1 MKRILSIVLA
11 VSLLCSVSVWA
22 SDDKLG
28 DMLAKAVDFMQAEDY
43 ESAEICYDIAM
54 KLSPDDPNVLAQ
66 AAWMY
71 AWKGDKNQ
79 AQALIEEAIDLAPA
93 EGALY
98 IVKAKIMFM
107 HEMFE
112 ETILAI
118 RYADICGT
126 DMDKEFCIEVA
137 VSCFYNG
144 FYAEAV
150 ELFELVEQEFW
161 WEKYSKEYGRALTRS
176 GEHERA
182 KQLGLVKCGVK
193 EVALANA
200 MQNEQEIQLSVWKE
214 DLSEYPV
221 YFSADYYEANKEAV
235 SGELEERITVVGNK
249 ARLSEK
255 LSELDE
261 VEVNILAVSPSGEV
275 ILYGFGSTLVI
286 EKNNELVLVTPGSN
300 TAGQENEEL
309 PPTYAESFYFGELIE
324 QDSVAWSPDE
334 KYFTLTFSERAV
346 LQGRLYDLVLVDTET
361 GVLSAVEITPKKFGE
376 EGFQT
381 AISACFDEKGK
392 EIYYLVYGDIGEGS
406 RCGLKRYHI
415 DTGICELLCEVQ
427 DVLTCYAGIYMDYE
441 GYIRSIADRHQ
452 IEEPGGTIVFS
463 ENENGWE
470 YQIHDFSNPL
480 KYQRPRRY
488 LYSDNSLMEIVLN
501 NNPETSAVNWGLYM
515 CLNTD
520 VLSGQADDQAVLLPK
535 EGTTAEIK
543 GIMDAV
549 PASYEVID
557 SEFGKEGVVPISPW
571 LSIVNAVLSPDG
583 YYALILA
590 RDQGNIGVYILDIQ
604 SLQFVEL
611 ELPDG
616 VELSPVSSGIAG
628 RGGRLDWISNDK
640 IMLPCVA
647 GNVVCSLDF

>member
-107 HEMFE
+107 YEMFE

-182 KQLGLVKCGVK
+182 RQLGLVKCGVK
-193 EVALANA
+193 EEALANV

-221 YFSADYYEANKEAV
+221 YFSADYYEANKEAA
-235 SGELEERITVVGNK
+235 SGEIGRASCRERV
-249 ARLSEK
+249 
-255 LSELDE
+255 
-261 VEVNILAVSPSGEV
+261 
-275 ILYGFGSTLVI
+275 
-286 EKNNELVLVTPGSN
+286 
-300 TAGQENEEL
+300 
-309 PPTYAESFYFGELIE
+309 
-324 QDSVAWSPDE
+324 
-334 KYFTLTFSERAV
+334 
-346 LQGRLYDLVLVDTET
+346 
-361 GVLSAVEITPKKFGE
+361 
-376 EGFQT
+376 
-381 AISACFDEKGK
+381 
-392 EIYYLVYGDIGEGS
+392 
-406 RCGLKRYHI
+406 
-415 DTGICELLCEVQ
+415 
-427 DVLTCYAGIYMDYE
+427 
-441 GYIRSIADRHQ
+441 
-452 IEEPGGTIVFS
+452 
-463 ENENGWE
+463 
-470 YQIHDFSNPL
+470 
-480 KYQRPRRY
+480 
-488 LYSDNSLMEIVLN
+488 
-501 NNPETSAVNWGLYM
+501 
-515 CLNTD
+515 
-520 VLSGQADDQAVLLPK
+520 
-535 EGTTAEIK
+535 
-543 GIMDAV
+543 
-549 PASYEVID
+549 
-557 SEFGKEGVVPISPW
+557 
-571 LSIVNAVLSPDG
+571 
-583 YYALILA
+583 
-590 RDQGNIGVYILDIQ
+590 
-604 SLQFVEL
+604 
-611 ELPDG
+611 
-616 VELSPVSSGIAG
+616 
-628 RGGRLDWISNDK
+628 
-640 IMLPCVA
+640 
-647 GNVVCSLDF
+647 